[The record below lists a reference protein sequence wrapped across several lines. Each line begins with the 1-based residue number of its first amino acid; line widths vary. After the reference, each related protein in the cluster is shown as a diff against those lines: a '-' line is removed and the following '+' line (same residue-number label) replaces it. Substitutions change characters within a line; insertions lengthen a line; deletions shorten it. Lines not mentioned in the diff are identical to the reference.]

1 MNGITI
7 QLLDPKF
14 THLEIF
20 GKGFNQNQAMDQK
33 I

>member
-7 QLLDPKF
+7 QFLDSKF

-20 GKGFNQNQAMDQK
+20 GKGSNQNQAMDQK
-33 I
+33 L